1 MTISIPSITSKQIKE
16 YCSINSI
23 DNIEGFC
30 VECLMKGFSI
40 EKFGNSPLDKIKMEN
55 GKMYTLIV
63 KGDCSGDGQAELKD
77 ILAINKHR
85 LNKASLTAEYLQA
98 GAPAH
103 YWHINQHLI
112 LSLFGV

>member
-55 GKMYTLIV
+55 GIDTEKKEQESV
-63 KGDCSGDGQAELKD
+63 KKENIKKIRKVKD
-77 ILAINKHR
+77 VKKTIKKND
-85 LNKASLTAEYLQA
+85 
-98 GAPAH
+98 
-103 YWHINQHLI
+103 
-112 LSLFGV
+112 

>member
-55 GKMYTLIV
+55 GIDTEKKEQESV
-63 KGDCSGDGQAELKD
+63 KNENIKKIRKVKVVKKTIKKND
-77 ILAINKHR
+77 
-85 LNKASLTAEYLQA
+85 
-98 GAPAH
+98 
-103 YWHINQHLI
+103 
-112 LSLFGV
+112 

>member
-55 GKMYTLIV
+55 GIDTEKKEQESIKNENIKKIRKV
-63 KGDCSGDGQAELKD
+63 KVVKKTIKKND
-77 ILAINKHR
+77 
-85 LNKASLTAEYLQA
+85 
-98 GAPAH
+98 
-103 YWHINQHLI
+103 
-112 LSLFGV
+112 

>member
-55 GKMYTLIV
+55 GIDTEKKEQESV
-63 KGDCSGDGQAELKD
+63 KNENVKKIRKVKVVKKTIKKND
-77 ILAINKHR
+77 
-85 LNKASLTAEYLQA
+85 
-98 GAPAH
+98 
-103 YWHINQHLI
+103 
-112 LSLFGV
+112 

>member
-55 GKMYTLIV
+55 GIDTGKKEQESV
-63 KGDCSGDGQAELKD
+63 KNENIKKIRKVKVVKKTIKKND
-77 ILAINKHR
+77 
-85 LNKASLTAEYLQA
+85 
-98 GAPAH
+98 
-103 YWHINQHLI
+103 
-112 LSLFGV
+112 

>member
-30 VECLMKGFSI
+30 VECLIKGFSI

-55 GKMYTLIV
+55 GIDTEKKERESV
-63 KGDCSGDGQAELKD
+63 KNENIKKIRKVKVVKKTIKKND
-77 ILAINKHR
+77 
-85 LNKASLTAEYLQA
+85 
-98 GAPAH
+98 
-103 YWHINQHLI
+103 
-112 LSLFGV
+112 

>member
-1 MTISIPSITSKQIKE
+1 MKISIPSITSKQIKE

-55 GKMYTLIV
+55 GIDTEKKEQESV
-63 KGDCSGDGQAELKD
+63 KNENVKKVRKVKVVKKTIKKND
-77 ILAINKHR
+77 
-85 LNKASLTAEYLQA
+85 
-98 GAPAH
+98 
-103 YWHINQHLI
+103 
-112 LSLFGV
+112 

>member
-30 VECLMKGFSI
+30 VECLIKGFSI

-55 GKMYTLIV
+55 GIDTEKKNKNL
-63 KGDCSGDGQAELKD
+63 LKT
-77 ILAINKHR
+77 K
-85 LNKASLTAEYLQA
+85 T
-98 GAPAH
+98 
-103 YWHINQHLI
+103 
-112 LSLFGV
+112 

>member
-40 EKFGNSPLDKIKMEN
+40 EKLGNSPLDKIKMES
-55 GKMYTLIV
+55 GIDTEKKEQESV
-63 KGDCSGDGQAELKD
+63 KNENIKKIRKVKVVKKTIKKND
-77 ILAINKHR
+77 
-85 LNKASLTAEYLQA
+85 
-98 GAPAH
+98 
-103 YWHINQHLI
+103 
-112 LSLFGV
+112 

>member
-55 GKMYTLIV
+55 GIDTEKKEQESV
-63 KGDCSGDGQAELKD
+63 KKENIKKIRKVKVVKKTIKKND
-77 ILAINKHR
+77 
-85 LNKASLTAEYLQA
+85 
-98 GAPAH
+98 
-103 YWHINQHLI
+103 
-112 LSLFGV
+112 

>member
-40 EKFGNSPLDKIKMEN
+40 EKFGNSPLDKIKMGNGVDTEKKEQESVKNEN
-55 GKMYTLIV
+55 IKKIRKV
-63 KGDCSGDGQAELKD
+63 KVVKKTIKKND
-77 ILAINKHR
+77 
-85 LNKASLTAEYLQA
+85 
-98 GAPAH
+98 
-103 YWHINQHLI
+103 
-112 LSLFGV
+112 

>member
-1 MTISIPSITSKQIKE
+1 MTISIPPIISKQIKE

-55 GKMYTLIV
+55 GIDTEKKEQESV
-63 KGDCSGDGQAELKD
+63 KNENIKKIRKVKVVKKTIKKND
-77 ILAINKHR
+77 
-85 LNKASLTAEYLQA
+85 
-98 GAPAH
+98 
-103 YWHINQHLI
+103 
-112 LSLFGV
+112 

>member
-55 GKMYTLIV
+55 GIDTEKKEQESV
-63 KGDCSGDGQAELKD
+63 KNENIKKIRKVKVVKKTIQKND
-77 ILAINKHR
+77 
-85 LNKASLTAEYLQA
+85 
-98 GAPAH
+98 
-103 YWHINQHLI
+103 
-112 LSLFGV
+112 

>member
-1 MTISIPSITSKQIKE
+1 MTISIPSVTSKQIKE

-55 GKMYTLIV
+55 GIDTEKKEQESV
-63 KGDCSGDGQAELKD
+63 KNENIKKIRKVKVVKKTIKKND
-77 ILAINKHR
+77 
-85 LNKASLTAEYLQA
+85 
-98 GAPAH
+98 
-103 YWHINQHLI
+103 
-112 LSLFGV
+112 

>member
-30 VECLMKGFSI
+30 VECLIKGFSI

-55 GKMYTLIV
+55 GIDTEKKEQESV
-63 KGDCSGDGQAELKD
+63 KNENVKKIRKVKVVKKTIKKND
-77 ILAINKHR
+77 
-85 LNKASLTAEYLQA
+85 
-98 GAPAH
+98 
-103 YWHINQHLI
+103 
-112 LSLFGV
+112 

>member
-23 DNIEGFC
+23 DNIERFC

-55 GKMYTLIV
+55 GIDTEKKEQESV
-63 KGDCSGDGQAELKD
+63 KNENIKKIRKVKVVKKTIKKND
-77 ILAINKHR
+77 
-85 LNKASLTAEYLQA
+85 
-98 GAPAH
+98 
-103 YWHINQHLI
+103 
-112 LSLFGV
+112 

>member
-55 GKMYTLIV
+55 GIDTEKKEQESV
-63 KGDCSGDGQAELKD
+63 KNEN
-77 ILAINKHR
+77 INKIR
-85 LNKASLTAEYLQA
+85 KVKVVKKTIKKND
-98 GAPAH
+98 
-103 YWHINQHLI
+103 
-112 LSLFGV
+112 

>member
-40 EKFGNSPLDKIKMEN
+40 EKFGNSPLDKIKLETGNREDTEKKEQESVKNEN
-55 GKMYTLIV
+55 IKKIRKV
-63 KGDCSGDGQAELKD
+63 KVVKKTIKKND
-77 ILAINKHR
+77 
-85 LNKASLTAEYLQA
+85 
-98 GAPAH
+98 
-103 YWHINQHLI
+103 
-112 LSLFGV
+112 

>member
-55 GKMYTLIV
+55 GEDTEKKEQEAV
-63 KGDCSGDGQAELKD
+63 KSENIKKVRKVRVVKKTIKKND
-77 ILAINKHR
+77 
-85 LNKASLTAEYLQA
+85 
-98 GAPAH
+98 
-103 YWHINQHLI
+103 
-112 LSLFGV
+112 

>member
-1 MTISIPSITSKQIKE
+1 MTISIPSITYKQIKE

-55 GKMYTLIV
+55 GIDTEKKEQESV
-63 KGDCSGDGQAELKD
+63 KNENIKKIRKVKVVKKTIKKND
-77 ILAINKHR
+77 
-85 LNKASLTAEYLQA
+85 
-98 GAPAH
+98 
-103 YWHINQHLI
+103 
-112 LSLFGV
+112 

>member
-23 DNIEGFC
+23 NNIEGFC

-55 GKMYTLIV
+55 GIDAEKKEQESV
-63 KGDCSGDGQAELKD
+63 KNENVKKVRKVKVVKKTIKKND
-77 ILAINKHR
+77 
-85 LNKASLTAEYLQA
+85 
-98 GAPAH
+98 
-103 YWHINQHLI
+103 
-112 LSLFGV
+112 

>member
-23 DNIEGFC
+23 DDIEGFC

-55 GKMYTLIV
+55 GIDTEKKEQESV
-63 KGDCSGDGQAELKD
+63 KNENIKKIRKVKVVKKTIKKND
-77 ILAINKHR
+77 
-85 LNKASLTAEYLQA
+85 
-98 GAPAH
+98 
-103 YWHINQHLI
+103 
-112 LSLFGV
+112 

>member
-55 GKMYTLIV
+55 GIDTEKKEQESV
-63 KGDCSGDGQAELKD
+63 KNEKIKKIRKVKVVKKTIKKND
-77 ILAINKHR
+77 
-85 LNKASLTAEYLQA
+85 
-98 GAPAH
+98 
-103 YWHINQHLI
+103 
-112 LSLFGV
+112 

>member
-16 YCSINSI
+16 YCFINSI

-55 GKMYTLIV
+55 GIDTEKKEQESV
-63 KGDCSGDGQAELKD
+63 KNENIKKIRKVKVVKKTIKKND
-77 ILAINKHR
+77 
-85 LNKASLTAEYLQA
+85 
-98 GAPAH
+98 
-103 YWHINQHLI
+103 
-112 LSLFGV
+112 

>member
-16 YCSINSI
+16 YCAINSI

-55 GKMYTLIV
+55 GIDTEKKEQESV
-63 KGDCSGDGQAELKD
+63 KNENVKKVRKVKVVKKTIKKND
-77 ILAINKHR
+77 
-85 LNKASLTAEYLQA
+85 
-98 GAPAH
+98 
-103 YWHINQHLI
+103 
-112 LSLFGV
+112 

>member
-55 GKMYTLIV
+55 GIDTEKKEQESV
-63 KGDCSGDGQAELKD
+63 KNEK
-77 ILAINKHR
+77 INKIR
-85 LNKASLTAEYLQA
+85 KVKVVKKTIKKND
-98 GAPAH
+98 
-103 YWHINQHLI
+103 
-112 LSLFGV
+112 

>member
-55 GKMYTLIV
+55 GIDTEKKEQESV
-63 KGDCSGDGQAELKD
+63 KNENVKKVRKVKVVKKTIKKND
-77 ILAINKHR
+77 
-85 LNKASLTAEYLQA
+85 
-98 GAPAH
+98 
-103 YWHINQHLI
+103 
-112 LSLFGV
+112 

>member
-40 EKFGNSPLDKIKMEN
+40 EKFGNSPLDKINMEN
-55 GKMYTLIV
+55 GIDTEKKEQESV
-63 KGDCSGDGQAELKD
+63 KNENIKKIRKVKVVKKTIKKND
-77 ILAINKHR
+77 
-85 LNKASLTAEYLQA
+85 
-98 GAPAH
+98 
-103 YWHINQHLI
+103 
-112 LSLFGV
+112 

>member
-55 GKMYTLIV
+55 GIDIEKKEQESV
-63 KGDCSGDGQAELKD
+63 KNENIKKIRKVKVVKKTIKKND
-77 ILAINKHR
+77 
-85 LNKASLTAEYLQA
+85 
-98 GAPAH
+98 
-103 YWHINQHLI
+103 
-112 LSLFGV
+112 

>member
-30 VECLMKGFSI
+30 VECLIKGFSI

-55 GKMYTLIV
+55 GEDTEKKEQEAV
-63 KGDCSGDGQAELKD
+63 KSENIKKVRKVRVVKKTIKKND
-77 ILAINKHR
+77 
-85 LNKASLTAEYLQA
+85 
-98 GAPAH
+98 
-103 YWHINQHLI
+103 
-112 LSLFGV
+112 